1 MNINILK
8 TYISR
13 LGFVS
18 KRTKR
23 SYDGGCE
30 INITNIDSESHK
42 IEGTVVIKINDS
54 ERDVIYFET
63 QLVESPELLIFK
75 SIYHTNTYK
84 VKENQNSIKPS
95 IYPLR
100 TEFKISETTD
110 TFAIVN
116 KEMRYLF
123 SPKTKFIL
131 HLIDGN
137 INQIY
142 CVSNKY
148 NFNNGLSEN
157 FTRLNMN
164 NKDIINDI
172 NNKYEET
179 IRKRR

>member
-18 KRTKR
+18 ERTKF
-23 SYDGGCE
+23 SHNGGCE
-30 INITNIDSESHK
+30 INITNVGSENHK
-42 IEGTVVIKINDS
+42 IEGTVVIKISPS
-54 ERDVIYFET
+54 ESEVIYFET
-63 QLVESPELLIFK
+63 QLVESPDLLIFK
-75 SIYHTNTYK
+75 SNYHTNTYK
-84 VKENQNSIKPS
+84 VKQNPNYMGTNE
-95 IYPLR
+95 YPIR
-100 TEFKISETTD
+100 TETKISETVD

-116 KEMRYLF
+116 KEMRYFF

-131 HLIDGN
+131 HLVDGKV
-137 INQIY
+137 NQVY
-142 CVSNKY
+142 CVSMKY

-179 IRKRR
+179 ISKRR